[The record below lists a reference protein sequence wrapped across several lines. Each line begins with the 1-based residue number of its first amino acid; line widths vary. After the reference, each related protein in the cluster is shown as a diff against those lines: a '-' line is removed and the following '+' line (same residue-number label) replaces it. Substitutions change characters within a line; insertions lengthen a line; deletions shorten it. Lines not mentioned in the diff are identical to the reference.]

1 MRHRPAIGGR
11 SAVFAGLLA
20 GGLLG
25 LVASAQ
31 PWWRATGEGADVPF
45 TGTGSTAGLSQ
56 ALVVVAL
63 AGTVLMLS
71 LRTRGKQVLAV
82 LLALTGSGIVLTGLL
97 RPRPSGTAVR
107 TKLRE
112 ISLIDQY
119 SLVSTAWPYVYAVA
133 GVVIFAAAVT
143 TLLRAPQWPQRAARF
158 ERDTGTPAVVDT
170 SDPAVWWKAMDAGV
184 DPTLDPAQSEQA
196 SIEPR
201 PGGRADRPGSEVPG
215 AVDAPDVHEND
226 AGDRMGTKQHKDG
239 RPDAK

>member
-1 MRHRPAIGGR
+1 VIGSR

-45 TGTGSTAGLSQ
+45 TGTDSTAGLSQ

-82 LLALTGSGIVLTGLL
+82 LLALTGAGIVLTGLL
-97 RPRPSGTAVR
+97 RQRPSGTAVR
-107 TKLRE
+107 TRLRE

-133 GVVIFAAAVT
+133 GVVILAAAVT
-143 TLLRAPQWPQRAARF
+143 TLLRAAQWPQRAARF
-158 ERDTGTPAVVDT
+158 ERGSAGTPAVVDT
-170 SDPAVWWKAMDAGV
+170 SDPAVLWQAMDAGV
-184 DPTLDPAQSEQA
+184 DPTLDPAQSEQT
-196 SIEPR
+196 SIELR
-201 PGGRADRPGSEVPG
+201 SGGRADPPGSEVPG
-215 AVDAPDVHEND
+215 AVDAPDVHENE